1 MLTIP
6 GPAAMRLSLISLGLL
21 GLAACAPQVPES
33 GPGFQDYNSYMRAQ
47 AASNMAAGAAGAPV
61 TAPPPAGGFSPEAAA
76 AAIDRAEGVGP
87 PATAMVA
94 AAEAGATET
103 SLGGTPLTAMPV
115 APVADPAAMATDS
128 TNRPRGNA
136 PAGIAETTAEMSAV
150 SHTGISDENDFQAV
164 SQRET
169 IESDAARIAANR
181 AQYQEVAPTAVPE
194 RPKDTGP
201 NLAQYAISTTNAVGQ
216 KVYSR
221 GSIQMGNAC
230 AKFSSPDLAQEA
242 FLEAGGPER
251 DRKGLDPDGDG
262 FACGWD
268 PTPYRLAVQQ

>member
-1 MLTIP
+1 MLTFSR
-6 GPAAMRLSLISLGLL
+6 PAAMRLSLISLGLL
-21 GLAACAPQVPES
+21 GLAACGPQVPES
-33 GPGFQDYNSYMRAQ
+33 GPGFQDYNSYMRTQ
-47 AASNMAAGAAGAPV
+47 AASNMAAGAVGTPAP
-61 TAPPPAGGFSPEAAA
+61 APAAGFSPEAAA

-94 AAEAGATET
+94 AAEAGASET
-103 SLGGTPLTAMPV
+103 SLGAPPLSAVPV
-115 APVADPAAMATDS
+115 APVPVTATADS

-136 PAGIAETTAEMSAV
+136 PAGIAETTAEMGAV

-164 SQRET
+164 ASRET

-230 AKFSSPDLAQEA
+230 SKFSSADLAQEA
-242 FLEAGGPER
+242 FLEAGGPEK

>member
-1 MLTIP
+1 MLNFSR
-6 GPAAMRLSLISLGLL
+6 PAKMRLPLISLCLV

-33 GPGFQDYNSYMRAQ
+33 GPGFQDYNSYMRDQ
-47 AASNMAAGAAGAPV
+47 SASGMAAGAAGAPV
-61 TAPPPAGGFSPEAAA
+61 APAAGFSPEAAA
-76 AAIDRAEGVGP
+76 AAIDRAEGVGAP
-87 PATAMVA
+87 ETAMIA
-94 AAEAGATET
+94 AAEAGAAET
-103 SLGGTPLTAMPV
+103 AIGAPPMTA
-115 APVADPAAMATDS
+115 AALPADS

-136 PAGIAETTAEMSAV
+136 PAGIAETTAEMGAV
-150 SHTGISDENDFQAV
+150 THTGISDENDFQAV
-164 SQRET
+164 ASRET

-181 AQYQEVAPTAVPE
+181 AQYEVIPPTAVPE
-194 RPKDTGP
+194 RPADTGP
-201 NLAQYAISTTNAVGQ
+201 NLAEFAISTTNAVGQ

-221 GSIQMGNAC
+221 GSISIGGNAC
-230 AKFSSPDLAQEA
+230 AKYSSADLAQEA

>member
-1 MLTIP
+1 
-6 GPAAMRLSLISLGLL
+6 MRLSLISLGLL

-33 GPGFQDYNSYMRAQ
+33 GPGFQDYNSYMRSQ

-61 TAPPPAGGFSPEAAA
+61 ATAPAAGFSPEAAA

-87 PATAMVA
+87 PATAMIA
-94 AAEAGATET
+94 AAEAGAEET
-103 SLGGTPLTAMPV
+103 SLGGTPLTSMPV
-115 APVADPAAMATDS
+115 APAPVMADSA
-128 TNRPRGNA
+128 NRPRGNA
-136 PAGIAETTAEMSAV
+136 PAGIAETTSEMTAT
-150 SHTGISDENDFQAV
+150 SHTGISDENDFAAV
-164 SQRET
+164 SSRET

-194 RPKDTGP
+194 RPADTGP
-201 NLAQYAISTTNAVGQ
+201 NLAEFAISTTNAVGQ

-221 GSIQMGNAC
+221 GSISIGGNAC
-230 AKFSSPDLAQEA
+230 AKYSSADLAQQA
-242 FLEAGGPER
+242 FLEAGGPDK